1 LELGDF
7 EVVGLS
13 EFENHSL
20 ELELSSS
27 ISIFLN
33 LTFPIEVNA
42 NHTLFSIIVGD
53 LIPFNGEG
61 PAK

>member
-13 EFENHSL
+13 EFDNHYL
-20 ELELSSS
+20 DLGLDTDPT
-27 ISIFLN
+27 IVLN
-33 LTFPIEVNA
+33 LTFPIEVKA
-42 NHTLFSIIVGD
+42 KHSDFSIIFGD
-53 LIPFNGEG
+53 LIPFKGEG